1 MNFFQKLISAGPQV
15 GNYEA
20 IGQVWLKNYNSKW
33 AKKYRQNGSS
43 VDDTRSPR
51 VNVAKK
57 IKLTWKRLFF
67 SNFLNTEPL
76 ISIKLLDIM
85 ISSSTLLWL
94 LKATFSVVAL
104 LKGSILFSEHN

>member
-1 MNFFQKLISAGPQV
+1 MIIKAKSDVCLCAPNSDDMDFFQKLSSAGPQV

-51 VNVAKK
+51 V
-57 IKLTWKRLFF
+57 KLAQNNR
-67 SNFLNTEPL
+67 
-76 ISIKLLDIM
+76 
-85 ISSSTLLWL
+85 
-94 LKATFSVVAL
+94 KA
-104 LKGSILFSEHN
+104 N

>member
-1 MNFFQKLISAGPQV
+1 MCNGRCWRRHNEDITGKKSDVCLCAPNSDDMDFFQKLSSAGPQV

-51 VNVAKK
+51 VKRHFAEKM
-57 IKLTWKRLFF
+57 KLGPV
-67 SNFLNTEPL
+67 S
-76 ISIKLLDIM
+76 
-85 ISSSTLLWL
+85 
-94 LKATFSVVAL
+94 
-104 LKGSILFSEHN
+104 